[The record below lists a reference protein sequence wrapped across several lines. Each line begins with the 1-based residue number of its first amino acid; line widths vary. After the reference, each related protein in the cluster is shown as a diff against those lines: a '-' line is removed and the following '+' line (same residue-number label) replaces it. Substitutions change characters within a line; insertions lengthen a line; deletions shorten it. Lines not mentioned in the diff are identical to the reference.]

1 MFYMTN
7 YPELKNMTKK
17 DWLALI
23 NDGVNKGL
31 VKVVDSDKLDKDYGT
46 QGIVCNIGDNAFYC
60 FENANEY
67 DDEGGNGLERFMNDF
82 SQEEINEQIVNQL
95 LAMQEEYEAD
105 FEDNELYGEFEPE
118 YSYYYNHLIE
128 NL

>member
-1 MFYMTN
+1 
-7 YPELKNMTKK
+7 MTKK

-46 QGIVCNIGDNAFYC
+46 QGIVCNIGDNTFYC

-67 DDEGGNGLERFMNDF
+67 DDEDGNGLERFMNDF